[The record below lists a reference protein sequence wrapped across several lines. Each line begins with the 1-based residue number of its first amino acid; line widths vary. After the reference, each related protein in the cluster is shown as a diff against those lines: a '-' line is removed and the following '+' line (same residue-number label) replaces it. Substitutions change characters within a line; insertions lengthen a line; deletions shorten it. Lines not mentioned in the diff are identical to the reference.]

1 MLLCTSSAGNVYF
14 ARVLDLC
21 VHFHIVYIVTNQA
34 FTCVSSAAASSLL
47 DTFHPTPFTHPVF
60 LPDSYRALPS
70 WSIASKVLI
79 ENLSFS
85 LWIILQPPSSHPKYL
100 VFLRTSIQLLVE
112 FPQPGLLF
120 GAGAGMG
127 SFSLVVPTVPS
138 TSVSGS

>member
-14 ARVLDLC
+14 ARVLDLS
-21 VHFHIVYIVTNQA
+21 VSTFVLSIYIVTNQA

-70 WSIASKVLI
+70 WNIASKVLI

-85 LWIILQPPSSHPKYL
+85 L
-100 VFLRTSIQLLVE
+100 
-112 FPQPGLLF
+112 
-120 GAGAGMG
+120 
-127 SFSLVVPTVPS
+127 
-138 TSVSGS
+138 